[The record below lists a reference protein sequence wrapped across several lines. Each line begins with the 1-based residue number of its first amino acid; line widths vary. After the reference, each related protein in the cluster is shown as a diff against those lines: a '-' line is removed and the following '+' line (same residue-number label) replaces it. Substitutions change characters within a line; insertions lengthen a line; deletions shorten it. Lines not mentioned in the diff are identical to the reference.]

1 MQNKPN
7 LPSPHLDPD
16 EDAKKAGKGSKPDP
30 FAPPYNQN
38 LYIGEVIDEEEDA
51 EYVVLVRH
59 FYLLSG
65 VLKLC
70 DGDVMG

>member
-7 LPSPHLDPD
+7 LPSPHFDPD
-16 EDAKKAGKGSKPDP
+16 EDAKKADKGSKPDP
-30 FAPPYNQN
+30 FAPPYNEN

-65 VLKLC
+65 VWKLC